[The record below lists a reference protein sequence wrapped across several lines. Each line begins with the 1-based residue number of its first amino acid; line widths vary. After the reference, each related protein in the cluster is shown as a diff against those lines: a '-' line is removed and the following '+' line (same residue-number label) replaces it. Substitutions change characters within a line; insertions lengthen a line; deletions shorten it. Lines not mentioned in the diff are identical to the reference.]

1 MYIIQHDRTQI
12 QIPDELY
19 REAKRVA
26 NQREW
31 FLAELCRRGLEY
43 MINISPKAQT
53 TCKTWVLPEPR
64 PLGGRDP
71 FADPDWRE
79 DIHIATASVSQV
91 TESKA
96 RYEGRER
103 GG

>member
-1 MYIIQHDRTQI
+1 MNRMQI

-26 NQREW
+26 NEKEW
-31 FLAELCRRGLEY
+31 SLPELCRRGLEH
-43 MINISPKAQT
+43 MVNISPKTQT
-53 TCKTWVLPEPR
+53 MCKAWALPEPH

-79 DIHIATASVSQV
+79 DLHMATGNVMQV

-96 RYEGRER
+96 RYVIME
-103 GG
+103 